1 MMLISNLRVELDI
14 MLDIG
19 INLFTDIQH
28 PNLSIVHAHVDFRM
42 QHGHAHEHGA
52 FNIKHEHEHE

>member
-1 MMLISNLRVELDI
+1 

-42 QHGHAHEHGA
+42 QHGH
-52 FNIKHEHEHE
+52 EHEH